1 MIENCVKT
9 VSFDNLARVVLIPV
23 IQEYK
28 DAKIDHDVWYTY
40 HEMQKLRREY
50 IAELAYSRIK
60 SEMKGA

>member
-1 MIENCVKT
+1 MTETCMKT

-40 HEMQKLRREY
+40 HEMQKLQREY
-50 IAELAYSRIK
+50 IKELAYNRIN
-60 SEMKGA
+60 SQIKG

>member
-1 MIENCVKT
+1 MTKNCMKT
-9 VSFDNLARVVLIPV
+9 VSFNNFARVVLIPV

-50 IAELAYSRIK
+50 IAELVYNRIN
-60 SEMKGA
+60 